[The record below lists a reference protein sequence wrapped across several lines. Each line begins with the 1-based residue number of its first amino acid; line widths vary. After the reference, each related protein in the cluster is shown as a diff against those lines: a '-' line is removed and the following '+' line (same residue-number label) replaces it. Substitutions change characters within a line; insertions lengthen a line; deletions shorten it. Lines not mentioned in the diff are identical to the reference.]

1 MNGKRYVTV
10 TVHQAWFFA
19 QGRVQKITVARGIDK
34 KEKWFQSTPDELAPL
49 PTDAANPYRPAPA
62 VFYKIVCQTPDK
74 VERAGGESHARDLET
89 GGVAEGF

>member
-49 PTDAANPYRPAPA
+49 PTNAANPYRPTLSPLATSA
-62 VFYKIVCQTPDK
+62 L
-74 VERAGGESHARDLET
+74 RALAARLRASL
-89 GGVAEGF
+89 VLQLN